1 MKRCI
6 IFNPTARGDKA
17 LRFRRELES
26 LASQCTLMPTDAAGA
41 GRRLA
46 KQAALDGFQAII
58 AAGGDGTV
66 NEVLNGIV
74 DAAPLDPAPK
84 LGVIPLGTVNVFAK
98 ELKLPTQLAR
108 ALDVITQGYSEPVDI
123 PVATLRN
130 EAGGSE
136 TRVFAQLGGAG
147 LDSRAI
153 ARVRWSWKK
162 KIGPLAYVAAGLEA
176 LRETAPCIEIQS
188 EEANASGEL
197 VLIGNG
203 RYYGGRIPL
212 FPDAT
217 LSDGKIDVV
226 VFPRTNV
233 ISLMRFGCGL
243 LTGNPFRF
251 LKVTRWQTRTLSL
264 RCNAP
269 MPFELDGDNVGFLPA
284 TITVSPK
291 QIDVL
296 MMKRQ

>member
-17 LRFRRELES
+17 LRFRRDLES
-26 LASQCTLMPTDAAGA
+26 LADQCTLMPTDAAGA

-46 KQAALDGFQAII
+46 RQAALDGFQAII

-66 NEVLNGIV
+66 NEVLNGLV
-74 DAAPLDPAPK
+74 DAAPLNPAPK

-98 ELKLPTQLAR
+98 ELNLPTHLGR
-108 ALDVITQGYSEPVDI
+108 ALEIIARGYSEPVDI
-123 PVATLRN
+123 PVATLRD
-130 EAGGSE
+130 ATGATE

-176 LRETAPCIEIQS
+176 LRETAPCIEVAS
-188 EEANASGEL
+188 EEFSTSGEL

-203 RYYGGRIPL
+203 RYYGGRIPI
-212 FPDAT
+212 FPEAK
-217 LSDGKIDVV
+217 LSDGKIDVT

-233 ISLMRFGCGL
+233 ISLLKFGGGL

-251 LKVTRWQTRTLSL
+251 LKAHRWQTRALSL
-264 RCNAP
+264 RCSAS

-284 TITVSPK
+284 TITVSPRP
-291 QIDVL
+291 IDVL
-296 MMKRQ
+296 MPRRQ